1 MSKINAPPLSHLLIL
16 ISSEAYDV
24 FAKALAD
31 SYAAIAAIDR
41 ALLVQDGDDCQD
53 YYRSRPAQES
63 ARRYRDS
70 ARTPAEASSSASN
83 FFNQSR
89 VQKGKMQAGGNSA
102 IKHDTRLGKPTS
114 RKVECPLRKHRLMYP
129 DSNTFRDCHGCSCD
143 TMSQVRHH
151 LNQRHV
157 KEGIFGMLS
166 YLEQCK
172 ICKETFPERSSGQ
185 QHIAVKTCVHRPQD
199 RGNIVTPWAR
209 LYLRLFPNATK
220 VPIPCKLIV
229 SYPCST
235 WLTWRRQ

>member
-89 VQKGKMQAGGNSA
+89 VQKGKAETLQSNMT
-102 IKHDTRLGKPTS
+102 HD
-114 RKVECPLRKHRLMYP
+114 
-129 DSNTFRDCHGCSCD
+129 
-143 TMSQVRHH
+143 
-151 LNQRHV
+151 
-157 KEGIFGMLS
+157 
-166 YLEQCK
+166 
-172 ICKETFPERSSGQ
+172 
-185 QHIAVKTCVHRPQD
+185 
-199 RGNIVTPWAR
+199 
-209 LYLRLFPNATK
+209 
-220 VPIPCKLIV
+220 
-229 SYPCST
+229 
-235 WLTWRRQ
+235 